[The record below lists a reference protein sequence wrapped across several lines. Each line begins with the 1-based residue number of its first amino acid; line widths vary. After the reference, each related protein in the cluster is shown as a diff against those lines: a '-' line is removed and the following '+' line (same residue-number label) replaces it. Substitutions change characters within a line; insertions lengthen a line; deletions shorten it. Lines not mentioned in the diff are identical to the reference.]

1 MVITEMDNIEIRR
14 VNKSFL
20 KDEKIGTL
28 IYSKIGHYFQ
38 IDAFCVAK
46 DYRCQGNGR
55 AMIEQLKT
63 LAQDDADIQWIQVYP
78 KSEDQLT
85 DELISNSE
93 LNMVYEKYGFNDKA
107 SDFDYDKPN
116 QLMKMHIDRK

>member
-1 MVITEMDNIEIRR
+1 MISTEIDNVEIRR
-14 VNKSFL
+14 VKKSFL
-20 KDEKIGTL
+20 KDEKIGML
-28 IYSKIGHYFQ
+28 MYRKLGNCFQ

-46 DYRCQGNGR
+46 DYRRQGNGK

-78 KSEDQLT
+78 NSEDQLT
-85 DELISNSE
+85 NELVSNSE

-107 SDFDYDKPN
+107 ADFDYDKTN
-116 QLMKMHIDRK
+116 QLMKMHIVRD